1 MRTPL
6 PAESQLLSPVLA
18 MFEVSGYR
26 AVLEAKLSRK
36 RIDVLLIP
44 NEVGLW
50 VSIELKVKDWK
61 KALWQA
67 AVNTQLSDR
76 SYVALWHTTVQC
88 ALGQENLFRS
98 YGVGIISVSATGA
111 VVVLESVSL
120 SRSTRIRQQ
129 EVVLEQLLSVKGK
142 DEHLDTLSLLP
153 A

>member
-1 MRTPL
+1 MSTHL
-6 PAESQLLSPVLA
+6 PAESELLSPVLA
-18 MFEVSGYR
+18 MFEVPGYS

-44 NEVGLW
+44 NAGGHW
-50 VSIELKVKDWK
+50 ISIELKVKDWK

-67 AVNTQLSDR
+67 AINTQLSDH

-98 YGVGIISVSATGA
+98 YGVGIISVSAAGA
-111 VVVLESVSL
+111 VVVLEPVNL
-120 SRSTRIRQQ
+120 LRSTRIRQQ
-129 EVVLEQLLSVKGK
+129 EMVLEELSGVKGK
-142 DEHLDTLSLLP
+142 DERLDTLSLLP